1 MLYLYRFFCGILELE
16 FWGVYPEKILNLC
29 VKNKITV
36 WNTRFS
42 KQKITLN
49 ITVRDFKKLPKLL
62 KKSGV
67 KLHILSK
74 KGFPFFMKKYNKR
87 FGVFAGII
95 TFFLV
100 LQFMASFVWVID
112 VVGNENVEK
121 SEIISICEELG
132 IKIGVRS
139 SSIDTKNIVQ
149 DLLLKTDKLSWASF
163 NIEGCKLTVNVTE
176 ITPKTQDNSVATN
189 LKAKADG
196 IIKKIDV
203 TSGNCV
209 VSVGDT
215 VKKGDLLVS
224 GIIEN
229 MNETKFVHSIGSILA
244 QTDEEFLLEEPFI
257 KEIEYP
263 TGKVKKRRVLEIF
276 TLKIPLYVGR
286 EKGNFV
292 TENKCKNLN
301 LFSQNIPI
309 RLHTKKFIFIK
320 NTSQKRDYQKLCE
333 LLEERL
339 LLESQKR
346 NFTVKSK
353 EFIKKQNS
361 VVLSAVISKVDEITY
376 SENLIFTIGK

>member
-29 VKNKITV
+29 AKNKITV
-36 WNTRFS
+36 WNTRFL
-42 KQKITLN
+42 KQRIILN
-49 ITVRDFKKLPKLL
+49 ITVKDFKKLPKLL

-74 KGFPFFMKKYNKR
+74 KGFPFFINKYKKR
-87 FGVFAGII
+87 FGIFAGLIV
-95 TFFLV
+95 FFAV
-100 LQFMASFVWVID
+100 LQFMSSFIWTID
-112 VVGNENVEK
+112 IVGNKNVTK
-121 SEIISICEELG
+121 SEIISICADLG
-132 IKIGVRS
+132 IRIGAKS
-139 SSIDTKNIVQ
+139 SDIDTKNTVQ
-149 DLLLKTDKLSWASF
+149 DLLLRADKLSWASF

-176 ITPKTQDNSVATN
+176 IIPKTEDNATPTN
-189 LKAKADG
+189 LKAKTDG

-203 TSGNCV
+203 TSGDCV

-244 QTDEEFLLEEPFI
+244 QTEEEFLLEEPFI

-263 TGKVKKRRVLEIF
+263 TGRMKKRRVLEIF

-286 EKGNFV
+286 EKGDFI
-292 TENKCKNLN
+292 TEKESEALK

-309 RLHTKKFIFIK
+309 KLHTKKFIFIK
-320 NTSQKRDYQKLCE
+320 NKSQIRDYQKLCE

-339 LLESQKR
+339 LLESQKQ

-361 VVLSAVISKVDEITY
+361 VVLSAVISKLEEITY